1 MANCPLCD
9 DTGFKYIERTERG
22 RQVRRATRCDCQLEQ
37 DSARLLD
44 AAHIPL
50 RYFDCDF
57 AHYYPPDAP
66 SGSLDR
72 AKSAA
77 EGFADNYP
85 NVRGSS
91 RGLLIVGDVGVGKT
105 HLAVAILKQLI
116 RSRIRCLFSDYRELL
131 KQIQNSYNPTVQET
145 ESDILRPVFDAEV
158 LVLDELGAV
167 RPSEWVWDTVA
178 LILNS
183 RYNNRLTTIITTNYP
198 DLPPAG
204 AAESSADT
212 PAKAAKRAARPE
224 SLGDRIGERMR
235 SRLHEMCEVIEMRGE
250 DHRNKRQRS
259 VGSLNA
265 MRKS

>member
-1 MANCPLCD
+1 MANCPVCD

-22 RQVRRATRCDCQLEQ
+22 RTVKRATRCDCQLEQ

-44 AAHIPL
+44 AARIPL

-66 SGSLDR
+66 SGSL
-72 AKSAA
+72 AKAKQTA
-77 EGFADNYP
+77 EAFAENYP
-85 NVRGSS
+85 DVRG
-91 RGLLIVGDVGVGKT
+91 GLLIVGDIGVGKT

-116 RSRIRCLFSDYRELL
+116 RKRVRCLFSDYRELL

-145 ESDILRPVFDAEV
+145 ESDILRPVFNSEV

-167 RPSEWVWDTVA
+167 RPSEWVWDTVS

-198 DLPPAG
+198 DLAAAG
-204 AAESSADT
+204 ASDGND
-212 PAKAAKRAARPE
+212 PQAKAAKRAARPE

-259 VGSLNA
+259 VGSLNS
-265 MRKS
+265 MRKG